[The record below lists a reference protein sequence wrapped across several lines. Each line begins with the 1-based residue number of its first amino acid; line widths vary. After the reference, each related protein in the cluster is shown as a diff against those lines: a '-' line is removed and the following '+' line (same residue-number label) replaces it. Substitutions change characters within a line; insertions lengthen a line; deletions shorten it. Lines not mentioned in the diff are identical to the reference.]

1 MKKIILILCLL
12 FSLTS
17 CNRSDKIIIIGHKI
31 ANISF
36 NDKSWNYEF
45 LLDKL
50 ESKTLLNFVENNSK
64 SNQTN
69 SNIKSL
75 IKSSKTVFISV
86 GLYDVMKNVSLY
98 DGQLEFSNHES
109 ILEIYEMNLVS
120 IIDEIRSINS
130 RIKINLFSLYVPYI
144 NDASTFYENYYL
156 ALLNYNR
163 VISEVCRENQLNYI
177 DISFISSQII
187 KYNQVSIYGEN
198 QVLELVDEYE

>member
-1 MKKIILILCLL
+1 MKKIILVLCLL

-17 CNRSDKIIIIGHKI
+17 CNRSNSIIMIGHKI

-36 NDKSWNYEF
+36 NDSQWNYEF

-69 SNIKSL
+69 NNIRSL
-75 IKSSKTVFISV
+75 IKSSKTIFISI

-98 DGQLEFSNHES
+98 DGQLEFSHHES
-109 ILEIYEMNLVS
+109 ILEIYEMNLVA
-120 IIDEIRSINS
+120 IVDEIRSINS
-130 RIKINLFSLYVPYI
+130 KVKINIFSLYVPYI

-156 ALLNYNR
+156 ALLNYNQ
-163 VISEVCRENQLNYI
+163 VISKVCQENQLNYI
-177 DISFISSQII
+177 DISFISSQIV
-187 KYNQVSIYGEN
+187 KYNQVSLYGEN